1 MDHRFELGA
10 ANRTLVLGRAISRIG
25 PYRLRDVLLD
35 EHMLEGT
42 TIVACGMGDG
52 PLTDKA
58 EGAVDTDLIPSNWS
72 IFCEKNRLGLAFVS
86 QEILA

>member
-1 MDHRFELGA
+1 
-10 ANRTLVLGRAISRIG
+10 
-25 PYRLRDVLLD
+25 
-35 EHMLEGT
+35 MLEGT